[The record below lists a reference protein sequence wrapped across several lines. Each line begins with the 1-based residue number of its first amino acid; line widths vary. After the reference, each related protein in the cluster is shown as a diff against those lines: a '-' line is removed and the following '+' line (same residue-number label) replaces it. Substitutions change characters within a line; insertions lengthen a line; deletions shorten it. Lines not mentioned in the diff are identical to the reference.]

1 MLRGVIV
8 APDRMLREGLEKRV
22 AESGHVVLVRSFDH
36 YLRAEEM
43 DGLYRAHSPHLIFFD
58 LSTMPEKLALA
69 AETGKLFPGVH
80 VVALH
85 HDADPSLLLRLMQA
99 GIRELLVPPFAE
111 EHYRQALDRL
121 TALVR
126 ETPPPRVTTDLIFG
140 FLPAKAGCGCSTLAM
155 NTAYALTRSVA
166 GKVLLAD
173 FDLNCGLSRFL
184 MKLTSPFSVRDA
196 LERAAELDDSSW
208 QDMACHTGELD
219 VLASGGIQR
228 SFHFNEGAVRKLVEF
243 AARRYRAVCF
253 DLSGS
258 LDGHSL
264 ELLPECRRI
273 LLVVQPDLP
282 SVYLAREKVHFLR
295 SIDLE
300 DRVSIVL
307 NRWHRDAC
315 LTIADIE
322 SALGLPVEHT
332 IADAPAA
339 VYKAMLNAAPVEAA
353 SDLGRELAGLALRLA
368 ETRPEKHDSTPK
380 RRMVEYFSVL
390 PARYSL
396 FR

>member
-1 MLRGVIV
+1 MLRAVIV
-8 APDRMLREGLEKRV
+8 APDRMLREGIEKRI
-22 AESGHVVLVRSFDH
+22 AESGQVVLVRSFDH
-36 YLRAEEM
+36 YLRAEELE
-43 DGLYRAHSPHLIFFD
+43 GIYRAHSPHLIFFD
-58 LSTMPEKLALA
+58 LATLPEKVALA
-69 AETGKLFPGVH
+69 AQTGKLFPGTQA
-80 VVALH
+80 VALH
-85 HDADPSLLLRLMQA
+85 HDADPGLLLRLMQA

-111 EHYRQALDRL
+111 EPYRAALDRL
-121 TALVR
+121 TNLVR
-126 ETPPPRVTTDLIFG
+126 EAPPQRVTTDLIFG

-155 NTAYALTRSVA
+155 NAAYALTRSVA

-196 LERAAELDDSSW
+196 LERAGDLDDSFWS
-208 QDMACHTGELD
+208 DMVCRAGELD

-228 SFHFNEGAVRKLVEF
+228 SFHFSEGSVRKLVEF
-243 AARRYRAVCF
+243 AARRYKSVCF
-253 DLSGS
+253 DLSGALES
-258 LDGHSL
+258 YSL

-282 SVYLAREKVHFLR
+282 AVYLAREKVHFLR

-300 DRVSIVL
+300 DRVSVVL

-332 IADAPAA
+332 IADAPSA
-339 VYKAMLNAAPVEAA
+339 VYKAMLNAAPVETA

-368 ETRPEKHDSTPK
+368 ETRPEKQDPTPK